1 MAEIKGKI
9 LVTGAAG
16 QIGSD
21 LVPAL
26 KKKFGDGKVI
36 GIDLIDF
43 DATNKEKLEKCIKD
57 NNIESVYHLVSL
69 LSAKAEQNPDLAWN
83 VNLLGLKTL
92 LDLAVFYKLR
102 IFWPSSIAVFGPST
116 PREYTPQ
123 QTSLDPTTIYGVT
136 KVSGE
141 LLGQYYF
148 MKSGVDFRS
157 VRFPGLLSWKTMPG
171 GGTTDYACAIFESAR
186 KGDVFECYLK
196 PDTEL
201 PMMYMSDAIEAILQI
216 MDADSEKL
224 KIRTS
229 YNLAAF
235 SFTPEQLVQEIRKF
249 TDIKIIYKPD
259 NRQYIADSWP
269 KSIDDSRAK
278 MDWNWNPKI
287 NFSKMVRIMYEQG

>member
-26 KKKFGDGKVI
+26 KKKFGNEKVI
-36 GIDLIDF
+36 GVDLIDF

-57 NNIESVYHLVSL
+57 NNVETVYHLVSL
-69 LSAKAEQNPDLAWN
+69 LSVKAEQDPDSAWN

-92 LDLAVFYKLR
+92 LDLAILYKLK
-102 IFWPSSIAVFGPST
+102 IFWPSSIAVFGPTT
-116 PREYTPQ
+116 PRENTPQ
-123 QTSLDPTTIYGVT
+123 QTPLEPTTMYGLT
-136 KVSGE
+136 KVAGE

-157 VRFPGLLSWKTMPG
+157 VRFPGLLSWKTIPG
-171 GGTTDYACAIFESAR
+171 GGTTDYACAIFESVR
-186 KGDVFECYLK
+186 KNDVFECYLK

-201 PMMYMSDAIEAILQI
+201 PMMYMSDAIDAILKI

-235 SFTPEQLVQEIRKF
+235 SFTPEQLVQEIRKL
-249 TDIKIIYKPD
+249 TAIKIIYKPD
-259 NRQYIADSWP
+259 NRQRIADSWP
-269 KSIDDSRAK
+269 KSIDDNRAK
-278 MDWNWNPKI
+278 KDWGWDPKI
-287 NFSKMVRIMYEQG
+287 NFPKMVQIMYEHG